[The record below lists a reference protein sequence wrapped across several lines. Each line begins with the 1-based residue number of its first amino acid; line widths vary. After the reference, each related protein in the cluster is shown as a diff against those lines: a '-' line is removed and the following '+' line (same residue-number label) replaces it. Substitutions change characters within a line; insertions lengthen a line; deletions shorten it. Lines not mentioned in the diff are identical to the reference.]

1 MAEDGDLHERD
12 LVEWD
17 LPDCRGA
24 FHIQCPARD
33 AVGDGASHLGDL
45 RHVRQSQST
54 WYVAILDGL
63 FCTLLAKK
71 LIRRAAFIHGLS
83 TGSIHVLQALN
94 LVSLYKLFFGPNLVL
109 CKVSDEA

>member
-1 MAEDGDLHERD
+1 MAEDGELHERD

-33 AVGDGASHLGDL
+33 AVRDGASHLGDL

-54 WYVAILDGL
+54 WYVAILDGII
-63 FCTLLAKK
+63 CTLLAKK
-71 LIRRAAFIHGLS
+71 LIKRASFIHGLS
-83 TGSIHVLQALN
+83 TGPIHVLQALN
-94 LVSLYKLFFGPNLVL
+94 LVPLYELFFGPSLVPR
-109 CKVSDEA
+109 KVSDEV